1 MAKGRF
7 SKRNEGTVNRRP
19 QQPIHDAHVV
29 AWLWS
34 EQRAYDAGYLA
45 AINGKAA
52 RKGGAA

>member
-1 MAKGRF
+1 MAAGRF

-19 QQPIHDAHVV
+19 QQQHDAHVI

-34 EQRAYDAGYLA
+34 EERAYQAGYVA
-45 AINGKAA
+45 VIGGKVV